1 MRVGN
6 EIHIWQENKVILFDD
21 SFEHEVVNPT
31 NEERVVL
38 LVDIWH
44 PDLNEK
50 ERELIRKDFKYIK
63 KNS

>member
-63 KNS
+63 KDS